1 MYDVIFL
8 KCDCLFSCWFLWLP
22 GWENVVY
29 EDVSGEVQ
37 EVGEL
42 SSGRSPQTEDRI
54 VSTVVSN
61 EETRLHSN

>member
-1 MYDVIFL
+1 M
-8 KCDCLFSCWFLWLP
+8 WLP

-54 VSTVVSN
+54 DSTVVSN
-61 EETRLHSN
+61 AEARLHYYIPIKCWLLCPNLV